1 MTDYSRAIA
10 DIKNATTLEDII
22 AIANRY
28 SAKATGDGAV
38 LYSGRFEIE
47 VNGQKIIREAQQ
59 LALDVAKK
67 TGKQIID
74 TTERGM
80 FLSNDSV
87 RAASKSRPAKP
98 GVFGYWPR
106 IVAP

>member
-10 DIKNATTLEDII
+10 DIKNATTLDEII
-22 AIANRY
+22 AIASRF

-47 VNGQKIIREAQQ
+47 VNGQKIITEAQE

-74 TTERGM
+74 TTERGI
-80 FLSNDSV
+80 FLSTDSV
-87 RAASKSRPAKP
+87 RAAGKYRSAKP
-98 GVFGYWPR
+98 GVFGY
-106 IVAP
+106 